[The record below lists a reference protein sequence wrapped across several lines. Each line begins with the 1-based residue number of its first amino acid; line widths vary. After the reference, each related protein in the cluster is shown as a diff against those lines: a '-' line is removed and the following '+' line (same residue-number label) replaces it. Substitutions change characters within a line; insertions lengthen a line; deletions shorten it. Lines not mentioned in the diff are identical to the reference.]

1 MFLDKISKELE
12 EKERLTKKKQKTEE
26 DYLKEG
32 LDSDAYSSDEMKI
45 CKKKE
50 VKKIYPVCI
59 SYHEKS

>member
-26 DYLKEG
+26 DYIREG
-32 LDSDAYSSDEMKI
+32 LDSDTYSSDERKK
-45 CKKKE
+45 CKRKE